1 MYYEL
6 REMKFELREMSF
18 ELREV
23 NFIPL
28 SHRKIRIV
36 FLLNLLTYGK

>member
-1 MYYEL
+1 MYSEL

-23 NFIPL
+23 IL
-28 SHRKIRIV
+28 YRI
-36 FLLNLLTYGK
+36 NK